1 MCYCRLDE
9 YDISERL
16 KKKTYNYIYMFI
28 YNTETHI
35 KKIIKN
41 KINIKSRLH

>member
-16 KKKTYNYIYMFI
+16 KKKHIITFR
-28 YNTETHI
+28 NTN
-35 KKIIKN
+35 KKDNQK
-41 KINIKSRLH
+41 